1 MPPPAGEASECQQH
15 LRRAAHGL
23 KNSLMTIAYYGFRV
37 RMGEYFRDYG
47 FETEDHFRESLD
59 IPRSTWY
66 KAVRIGEALN
76 QLSLEDLQQISTG
89 NAELLIQVQPQ
100 LWQDFP
106 WIEEAKSLK
115 PSEFAVKVAD
125 RNKQVGDARE
135 PMTYYRCKVP
145 FLAKS
150 AIEEMVESF
159 RQANNLAS
167 TGQALEFLMAD
178 SFDRPNAVAAI
189 ANAMSLISN
198 AIRSI
203 EKRFDSAENELEWLY
218 QAKRGL
224 HAAYTQKIQSSRE
237 TAGGQTYQGR

>member
-1 MPPPAGEASECQQH
+1 MPPQVEEASECELN

-23 KNSLMTIAYYGFRV
+23 KNSFMSIAYYGFRV

-47 FETEDHFRESLD
+47 FESEDQFRESLD

-66 KAVRIGEALN
+66 KAIRVGEALN

-89 NAELLIQVQPQ
+89 NADLLIQIQPQ

-106 WIEEAKSLK
+106 WIDEAKRLK
-115 PSEFAVKVAD
+115 PAEFAVKVAD
-125 RNKQVGDARE
+125 RHRQAGDTRE

-145 FLAKS
+145 FLAKA

-159 RQANNLAS
+159 RERNSLAS

-189 ANAMSLISN
+189 ANAMSLITS
-198 AIRSI
+198 AIRSL
-203 EKRFDSAENELEWLY
+203 EKRSNSSENEIEWLH

-224 HAAYTQKIQSSRE
+224 HEAYTQKIQNARE
-237 TAGGQTYQGR
+237 TTSGPTYPRR